1 MWSSLKH
8 NLTYYLC
15 IAAAGIIGIGL
26 LLISGRLHASDLL
39 PLAML
44 LSNTYG
50 DLSLA
55 HNTSSNAAEW
65 LCSLCSLT
73 IYDSDRHLLM
83 NLQKLLKA
91 VCMIEAVS
99 SSKDV
104 HGQND

>member
-15 IAAAGIIGIGL
+15 IAAAGITGIGL
-26 LLISGRLHASDLL
+26 LLISGRLNANDLL

-50 DLSLA
+50 DLALA
-55 HNTSSNAAEW
+55 HDTCFNAAER

-73 IYDSDRHLLM
+73 IYDINSHLLM
-83 NLQKLLKA
+83 SVQRRVNA
-91 VCMIEAVS
+91 ICVFEAVP

-104 HGQND
+104 RTE

>member
-15 IAAAGIIGIGL
+15 IAAAGITGVGL
-26 LLISGRLHASDLL
+26 LLISGRLNASDLL

-50 DLSLA
+50 DLA
-55 HNTSSNAAEW
+55 HESCFNAAER
-65 LCSLCSLT
+65 LCSLCSLA
-73 IYDSDRHLLM
+73 IHDIDNHLLM
-83 NLQKLLKA
+83 SVQRRVNA
-91 VCMIEAVS
+91 VCVSEAVS

-104 HGQND
+104 RTE

>member
-55 HNTSSNAAEW
+55 QNMCFNAAEW

-73 IYDSDRHLLM
+73 IYDGDNHLLVSL
-83 NLQKLLKA
+83 NIQVEA
-91 VCMIEAVS
+91 ISMIKAVS

-104 HGQND
+104 HRQND